1 MNQTAV
7 LLAGADRKRLFEL
20 VGLFE
25 HQPRLQVQ
33 TRVTPEGDH
42 AVLAGISSQPDIL
55 VLLLDAHW
63 RETLSGLLS
72 LPRSQRP
79 ELVVIADA
87 HYSDVMQMAM
97 RAGARDYLVWDQVGE
112 ALLPSLL
119 GIAADPQSGRESHHG
134 KLIAVINSKG
144 GAGASFVTANLGHML
159 RASAKKSVALIDLD
173 FTFSPLPAYYDITP
187 KNSLSDALAMPPDE
201 IDATA
206 LSGYMISHQSGVD
219 VLASAGS
226 QLSVS
231 WATPTDRLLHLIEL
245 ALASYDY
252 VIVDTPRHIEPH
264 AQQILERADSILLIV
279 QQSLMHLRDAKLLR
293 QLFAQEFDIADD
305 RIRPVINRFD
315 KKNQITPKHVEQA
328 LGIEP
333 AWQVPNDY
341 DLVSQSIETGTLL
354 FELSPRAKV
363 SKALR
368 AVAEDL
374 SGKRESSGRSVLG
387 RLFPI
392 HGT

>member
-42 AVLAGISSQPDIL
+42 AVLAGISSRPDIL

-72 LPRSQRP
+72 VPRSQRP
-79 ELVVIADA
+79 ELVVISDA
-87 HYSDVMQMAM
+87 HYSEVMQMAM
-97 RAGARDYLVWDQVGE
+97 QAGARDYLVWDQAGE
-112 ALLPSLL
+112 ALLPSLH
-119 GIAADPQSGRESHHG
+119 GIAADLQSGREFHGG

-144 GAGASFVTANLGHML
+144 GAGASFVAANVGHML

-187 KNSLSDALAMPPDE
+187 KNSLADALARPPDE

-206 LSGYMISHQSGVD
+206 LSGYMTSHQSGVD
-219 VLASAGS
+219 VLASTGG

-231 WATPTDRLLHLIEL
+231 WATPSDRVLHLIEL

-252 VIVDTPRHIEPH
+252 VIVDMPRNIEPH
-264 AQQILERADSILLIV
+264 VQQILERSEKIVLVV

-305 RIRPVINRFD
+305 RIRPLINRFD
-315 KKNQITPKHVEQA
+315 KKNQITPKHIEQA
-328 LGIEP
+328 LGIES

-341 DLVSQSIETGTLL
+341 DLVSESIETGTLL
-354 FELSPRAKV
+354 FELSPRARV

-368 AVAEDL
+368 AVADDL